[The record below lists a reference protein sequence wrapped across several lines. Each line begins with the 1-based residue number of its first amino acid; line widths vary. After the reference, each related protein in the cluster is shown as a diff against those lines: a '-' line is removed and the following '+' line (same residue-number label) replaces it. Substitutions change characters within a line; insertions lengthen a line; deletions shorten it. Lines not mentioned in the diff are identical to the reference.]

1 MATEE
6 ADPRFEA
13 LLEYLQSSRGFDFTG
28 YKRTSLIRR
37 IKKRM
42 DMVAITDFR
51 DYEDY
56 LEVHPE
62 EFAQLFNTILI
73 NVTNFFRDKPA
84 WDFIAQEIIPKL
96 LEAKPANSSIRVW
109 CAGVASGE
117 EAYSLAILLAEAM
130 GPSAFLERVKIYA
143 TDVDEDSLNQA
154 RQASYS
160 EENLESVPPEWRSK
174 YFERVNSRYVF
185 RTDLRRAVIF
195 GRHDLIQDAPISR
208 LDLLICRNTL
218 MYFNLE
224 TQSRILNRFH
234 FALNEAGVL
243 FLGKAE
249 MLLTHPDLF
258 SPIDLRFRVF
268 AKVPKPESRERLL
281 LLTRNGDEEANTR
294 VTQYVRLR
302 EAAFDATNVAQV
314 VVDLNGSVVLINR
327 AARALFGLKGRDIG
341 RPFHELEL
349 SYRPVE
355 LRSRIDQAYSE
366 RNRVLIPDV
375 EYATLK
381 EEIRYLDIEVIPLE
395 DNGAV
400 VGVSLSFID
409 ITRRR
414 QLQDEIQRSK
424 QDLETAYEELQSANE
439 ELETT
444 NEELQSTV
452 EELQTTNEELQSTNE
467 ELETMNEELQS
478 TNEELETT
486 NNELRNRTEQ
496 LDNTNA
502 FLESVLSSLH
512 AAVLVQDRNLNI
524 IEWNRK
530 AEDMWGLREDEV
542 LTHSFFTLDI
552 GLPVDQ
558 LRNGLRASLAGE
570 NPEPVILDATNRRGK
585 PIRCRVT
592 FSPLIGSHSER
603 RGVILMIEEVDS
615 RDGKVEQTS
624 GG

>member
-1 MATEE
+1 MAN
-6 ADPRFEA
+6 ADTDPKFEA

-28 YKRTSLIRR
+28 YKRTSLMRR
-37 IKKRM
+37 INKRM
-42 DMVAITDFR
+42 EMVDIHDYR

-84 WDFIAQEIIPKL
+84 WDFLAQEIIPKI
-96 LEAKPANSSIRVW
+96 LEAEQPNESIRVW

-117 EAYSLAILLAEAM
+117 EAYSTAILLAEAM
-130 GPSAFLERVKIYA
+130 GHSAFLERVKIYA

-160 EENLESVPPEWRSK
+160 EENLESIPPEWRSK
-174 YFERVNSRYVF
+174 YFERANSRYVF

-234 FALNEAGVL
+234 FALNESGVL

-258 SPIDLRFRVF
+258 APIDLRYRIFN
-268 AKVPKPESRERLL
+268 KVPKPESRERLL
-281 LLTRNGDEEANTR
+281 LLARNGDEEANTR
-294 VTQYVRLR
+294 LTQYVRLR
-302 EAAFDATNVAQV
+302 EAAFDATDLAQV
-314 VVDLNGSVVLINR
+314 VVDLNGAVILINR
-327 AARALFGLKGRDIG
+327 SARALFALKGRDVG

-355 LRSRIDQAYSE
+355 LRSRIDEAYAE
-366 RNRVLIPDV
+366 RNRILIPEV
-375 EYATLK
+375 EYSTAK
-381 EEIRYLDIEVIPLE
+381 GESRYLDIVVTPLE
-395 DNGAV
+395 DSGAII
-400 VGVSLSFID
+400 GVSLSFVD
-409 ITRRR
+409 ITRRH
-414 QLQDEIQRSK
+414 QMQEEIQRSK

-486 NNELRNRTEQ
+486 NNELRNRTDQ

-502 FLESVLSSLH
+502 FLESVLSNLR
-512 AAVLVQDRNLNI
+512 AAVVVQDRNLNI

-552 GLPVDQ
+552 GLPVDL
-558 LRNGLRASLAGE
+558 LRNGIRACLAGE
-570 NPEPVILDATNRRGK
+570 NPEPAVLEATNRRGK
-585 PIRCRVT
+585 TIRCRVT

-603 RGVILMIEEVDS
+603 RGVILMIEELDS
-615 RDGKVEQTS
+615 RNGKLD
-624 GG
+624 